1 MTARRAF
8 ITGITGQDGSY
19 LAEYLLQQGYEV
31 HGLVRRSSSN
41 NLSRLIGIKGEIT
54 LHYGDMTDYASLRT
68 ALLAAKPDEVYNLAA
83 QSHVLMSFATP
94 EYTSAVNGEA
104 VIKLLEVLRSDT
116 TLRHVQFYQASTSE
130 LYGDVRETPQTENTP
145 FYPRSPYG
153 AAKLFAYWA
162 TVNYREAYGMYACN
176 GILFN
181 HESPRRA
188 DNFVSQKIVKGMQRI
203 HDEEGRRG
211 EPEPLVLGNLDA
223 RRDWGHAK
231 DYVRA
236 MHMMLQQPEPQDYV
250 IATGVTHTVREF
262 VQAVANCHGTK
273 IRWEGTGTEE
283 VGIVVSS
290 QAPLLD
296 EVIVQVSPEFY
307 RPAEVHTLQGDST
320 KARKALGWRPEY
332 NFDRLV
338 EDMVVAVCAGHA

>member
-1 MTARRAF
+1 MRAF

-31 HGLVRRSSSN
+31 HGLVRRSSSD
-41 NLSRLIGIKGEIT
+41 NLSRLEGIKGEIT

-68 ALLAAKPDEVYNLAA
+68 ALREVRPHEVYNLAA
-83 QSHVLMSFATP
+83 QSHVQMSFVSP

-104 VIKLLEVLRSDT
+104 VIKLLEVLRSDE
-116 TLRHVQFYQASTSE
+116 TLRGARFYQASTSE
-130 LYGDVRETPQTENTP
+130 LYGDVRETPQTENTS

-153 AAKLFAYWA
+153 VAKLFAYWA

-203 HDEEGRRG
+203 HEACPGTAA
-211 EPEPLVLGNLDA
+211 PLVLGNLDA

-236 MHMMLQQPEPQDYV
+236 MHMMLQQQEPQDYV

-262 VQAVANCHGTK
+262 VEAVANCHDIK
-273 IRWEGTGTEE
+273 IRWEGSGTEE
-283 VGIVVSS
+283 VGIAA
-290 QAPLLD
+290 APQSLPFWN
-296 EVIVQVSPEFY
+296 EVIVRVSPEFY

-320 KARKALGWRPEY
+320 KARRALGWQPEY

-338 EDMVVAVCAGHA
+338 EDMVVAACAGRA

>member
-130 LYGDVRETPQTENTP
+130 LYGDVRESPQTEDTP

-153 AAKLFAYWA
+153 VAKLFAYWA

-188 DNFVSQKIVKGMQRI
+188 DNFVSQKIVKEMQRI
-203 HDEEGRRG
+203 HAAGRRG
-211 EPEPLVLGNLDA
+211 VVSPLVLGNLDA

-273 IRWEGTGTEE
+273 IRWGGTGTEE

-290 QAPLLD
+290 QVPLLD
-296 EVIVQVSPEFY
+296 EEIVRVSPEFY

-320 KARKALGWRPEY
+320 KARKALGWEPVY
-332 NFDRLV
+332 DFQRLV
-338 EDMVVAVCAGHA
+338 MDMVSPE